1 MFPCCVDDGL
11 GVSASVSQVFAA
23 GMKVL
28 ACWTDCRFYPAKILS
43 VNRDG
48 EAHALSE
55 RVYAA
60 VNQASHVACFRFLQG
75 SFLRWR
81 RPDGEAHESQTLPGS
96 KQSATSSIW
105 PL

>member
-60 VNQASHVACFRFLQG
+60 VNRASRVCVHVFQIPTRFASMMALFG
-75 SFLRWR
+75 R
-81 RPDGEAHESQTLPGS
+81 
-96 KQSATSSIW
+96 
-105 PL
+105 

>member
-11 GVSASVSQVFAA
+11 GVSALVSQVFAA

-48 EAHALSE
+48 EAHAHSE
-55 RVYAA
+55 WVYAG
-60 VNQASHVACFRFLQG
+60 VNQASRVCVHMFQIPTRFVSMMA
-75 SFLRWR
+75 SFGR
-81 RPDGEAHESQTLPGS
+81 
-96 KQSATSSIW
+96 
-105 PL
+105 